1 MTSQI
6 VIVGAG
12 QAAGQVVDTLVRGD
26 FPGQITLI
34 GEERHPPYQRP
45 PLSKKLLAGE
55 MAIERTYIKAAG
67 HYAEHDVSLHL
78 AQRAVGLHRAHQMV
92 ELDDGQRLDYNRLVL
107 ATGARARRLDL
118 PGAELSGVHTL
129 RTIDDVETI
138 RPRLR
143 QGASL
148 VVVGGGFIGLEVA
161 AVAVGLGLH
170 VTVLEAAPRL
180 LARVM
185 PPAMSSWYEALHRAH
200 GVTVRCDARVH
211 GFEGDTQIRG
221 VKVDDGSIP
230 ADLVIVGIGVV
241 PNTELA
247 DAAGIDCDD
256 GILVDEHCRTSDP
269 LVYAAGDCTRHP
281 QPLLGTR
288 VRLESVHNA
297 MSQGRV
303 TGANL
308 LGQDAR
314 YQEMP
319 WFWSDQFDVKLQMI
333 GLSRDH
339 DQAVVRGD
347 MDGTQFAVFYL
358 RGGVLIAADVV
369 NNPREFMLCRKLVPR
384 LVQVDPQHLAD
395 PEFPLQDVG

>member
-1 MTSQI
+1 MSDQI

-12 QAAGQVVDTLVRGD
+12 QAAGQVVDKLVRGG
-26 FPGQITLI
+26 FPGQVILV

-45 PLSKKLLAGE
+45 PLSKKLLSGE
-55 MAIERTYIKAAG
+55 MSVERTYIKAAG
-67 HYAEHDVSLHL
+67 YYAEHGVDLKL
-78 AQRAVGLHRAHQMV
+78 ARRAVELHRTHQML
-92 ELDDGQRLDYNRLVL
+92 ELDDGHRLDYDRLVL
-107 ATGARARRLDL
+107 ATGARARWLDL

-129 RTIDDVETI
+129 RTIDDAETI
-138 RPRLR
+138 RARLR
-143 QGASL
+143 PGASL

-170 VTVLEAAPRL
+170 VTVLESAPRL

-185 PPAMSSWYEALHRAH
+185 PAAMSSWYAALHRAH
-200 GVTVRCDARVH
+200 GVTVRCDATVH
-211 GFEGDTQIRG
+211 GFEGEAQIRG
-221 VKVDDGSIP
+221 VRVDAETIP
-230 ADLVIVGIGVV
+230 ADLVVVGIGVV

-247 DAAGIDCDD
+247 DEAGIDCDD

-281 QPLLGTR
+281 QPLFGGSL
-288 VRLESVHNA
+288 RLESVHNA

-308 LGQDAR
+308 LGQDVR

-339 DQAVVRGD
+339 DQTVVRGD
-347 MDGTQFAVFYL
+347 MDGKQFSVFYL
-358 RGGVLIAADVV
+358 RADVLIAADVV
-369 NNPREFMLCRKLVPR
+369 NNPQEFMLCRKLVPR
-384 LVQVDPQHLAD
+384 LVKVDPQHLAD
-395 PEFPLQDVG
+395 TQFPLQEAG